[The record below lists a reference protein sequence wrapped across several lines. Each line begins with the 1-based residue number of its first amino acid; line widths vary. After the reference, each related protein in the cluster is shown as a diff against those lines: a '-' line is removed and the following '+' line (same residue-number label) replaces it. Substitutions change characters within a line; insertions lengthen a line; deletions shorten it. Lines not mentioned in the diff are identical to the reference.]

1 MANVLSFK
9 QVFEIPGV
17 KVITYT
23 SKENT
28 LTVRLKNWM
37 EIKFKC
43 NDGLYYYDTKIN
55 YNSKLK
61 VNNYGVNILN
71 TVARKAKC
79 NISNLIFILISR
91 FYTSRYGHNMV

>member
-9 QVFEIPGV
+9 QVFEIPVV
-17 KVITYT
+17 KVTTYT

-28 LTVRLKNWM
+28 LTVHLKNWM

-43 NDGLYYYDTKIN
+43 NDGLYYYDTNIN

-71 TVARKAKC
+71 TVAKK
-79 NISNLIFILISR
+79 IK
-91 FYTSRYGHNMV
+91 V